1 MTIQNRTEGDAR
13 PFSDSFHF
21 AVQRRAGPSGRAQLR
36 AAARLECLLGARS
49 MEGDTVERQMGRR
62 ISLGR
67 YLASLDPGLSV
78 EFRIF
83 AVPAASR
90 PAGSVAFSIILTT
103 ECAEGSDTEEERFR
117 TSLGGFLPVLRAH
130 LPEGE
135 FGPCGSLE
143 DLESSLGRI
152 DLREGWRFGHEIL
165 EIPLGPGLPRPK
177 VTVGFGSRPEAVAE
191 PGIGSISTVIPWV
204 PPASDWRRLAEI
216 LYWSPTP
223 LVLRAVA
230 RAVPFVGSSAEAE
243 MAQAFK
249 QVEEVSPAPGS
260 RLVPQFDGELLRTRL
275 FERRNSLFQGALRLD
290 VGLFGPERVPRE
302 IAAAIG
308 LEISGDFS
316 PSQAPLATAA
326 GAISC
331 VATSSEGF
339 ERGLERESPVRLSDL
354 FTAAEASGVLRL
366 PAAPS
371 VALDGFQARNSRTSA
386 MKAVDSEPEDG
397 SLLLGV
403 NAHRGVEVPVHLS
416 PLERRRHTY
425 VVGQTGTGKSTLLE
439 RMILQD
445 IRGGRGC
452 AVIDPHG
459 DLIENVLSR
468 MPMSRASDVIVLDF
482 QESDRPIGLNPLR
495 WTTLAERDFI
505 VEEVLSSILGRYSSE
520 TTGPIFEVHARN
532 FLKVLMGDSPRE
544 DYVPNLVDFPLLYQ
558 RAAFRKRLVAT
569 MKDPVVT
576 DFVKEAESNTNSD
589 YSLRAISTYITSKFA
604 RFIGSQTIQ
613 RVLGQARSALDFEA
627 VMNEGKIVL
636 ISLAKGRVG
645 QLSADTLCS
654 LLLTR
659 FWAAAMKRASIS
671 FDDRRD
677 FALYVDE
684 FHNVASATYAELLAE
699 ARKYR
704 LSLVLANQF
713 ISQLPEKVVHSI
725 LGNVGCILS
734 FRVGPNDA
742 ELLAKV
748 FQPVF
753 AAPDLVELPI
763 LHAYVSCLVGGGE
776 VSRPFSVRCVRD
788 QAVRDRNQAATIR
801 EMSRQRWGTEAT
813 AIDAEITARR
823 EWIASLERR
832 D

>member
-1 MTIQNRTEGDAR
+1 
-13 PFSDSFHF
+13 
-21 AVQRRAGPSGRAQLR
+21 
-36 AAARLECLLGARS
+36 
-49 MEGDTVERQMGRR
+49 MEGDTAERQLGRR
-62 ISLGR
+62 VSFGR
-67 YLASLDPGLSV
+67 YLASLDRGLSV

-83 AVPAASR
+83 TVPAAAR
-90 PAGSVAFSIILTT
+90 PVASLAFSVILRT
-103 ECAEGSDTEEERFR
+103 EVKEAENEAEDRFR
-117 TSLGGFLPVLRAH
+117 ASLGGILPVLRAH
-130 LPEGE
+130 FPEGE
-135 FGPCGSLE
+135 FAPCGSLE
-143 DLESSLGRI
+143 ELEESLGRME
-152 DLREGWRFGHEIL
+152 LREGWRFGHETL
-165 EIPLGPGLPRPK
+165 EIPLGPGLPRPAAA
-177 VTVGFGSRPEAVAE
+177 VGFGLRHEEGAEAGV
-191 PGIGSISTVIPWV
+191 GSISTVIPWV

-223 LVLRAVA
+223 LMLRAVA
-230 RAVPFVGSSAEAE
+230 RAIPFVGSAAEGE
-243 MAQAFK
+243 MARAFNR
-249 QVEEVSPAPGS
+249 VEEVSPSPGS
-260 RLVPQFDGELLRTRL
+260 QFVPQFDGELLRTRL

-290 VGLFGPERVPRE
+290 AGLFGPGPVPRE

-326 GAISC
+326 GAISFDP
-331 VATSSEGF
+331 TSPEEF
-339 ERGLERESPVRLSDL
+339 ERGLNAGATVRLADL
-354 FTAAEASGVLRL
+354 FTAAEASGLLRL
-366 PAAPS
+366 PSPP
-371 VALDGFQARNSRTSA
+371 VTALDGFQARNSRTSA
-386 MKAVDSEPEDG
+386 LKANDCEPEVG

-416 PLERRRHTY
+416 PQERRRHVY

-468 MPMSRASDVIVLDF
+468 MPMSRAEDVIVLDF
-482 QESDRPIGLNPLR
+482 QEADRPIGLNPLR

-520 TTGPIFEVHARN
+520 TTGPVFEVHARN
-532 FLKVLMGDSPRE
+532 FLKVLMGDAPRE

-558 RAAFRKRLVAT
+558 RAAFRKKLVAT

-576 DFVKEAESNTNSD
+576 DFVREAESNTNSE

-613 RVLGQARSALDFEA
+613 RVLGQSRSALDFEA

-659 FWAAAMKRASIS
+659 FWAAAMKRASIP
-671 FDDRRD
+671 FDERRD

-684 FHNVASATYAELLAE
+684 FHNVASGTYAELLAE

-742 ELLAKV
+742 ELLSKV

-788 QAVRDRNQAATIR
+788 QAVRDRAQAVAIR
-801 EMSRQRWGTEAT
+801 EMSRQRWGTDAAT
-813 AIDAEITARR
+813 IDAEITARR
-823 EWIASLERR
+823 EWIASLEKR